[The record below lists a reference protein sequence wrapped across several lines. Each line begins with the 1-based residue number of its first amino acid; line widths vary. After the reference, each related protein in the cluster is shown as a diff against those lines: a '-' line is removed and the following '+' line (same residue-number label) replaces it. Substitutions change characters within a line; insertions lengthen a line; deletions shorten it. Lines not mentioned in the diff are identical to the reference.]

1 MTDTAQRATRAKEDG
16 RRAGRVGEEHTKRL
30 PSAPMRIPRAFAVAA
45 AAVVLLTACTTTQA
59 TPTSAPAAASDPAT
73 STTPSPSHAPSP
85 TPIPDVE
92 VPLAVVTGVTN
103 LKSAITLDE
112 LVALANRGELLMPC
126 GVEVLEPALGTT
138 DSCIAAD
145 EIVTSL
151 EAEQTRVAL
160 LPPGLVE
167 PATKVVPIAGD
178 GPFGRFGPDLFGDPE
193 SRARDYPVLGSALP
207 DDPALSADWLAYDA
221 SEIWTLTNIGS
232 LCADRGAAYEAVT
245 LGKGWDWA
253 FGGGTARYEAE
264 AVVDPPDVGPYF
276 PVQPVDTGNDG
287 ATASILKRSD
297 VAIADHECPIMPNEV
312 WAPQQGA
319 DAIFSVPEAVL
330 PFWRDTL
337 GLDVVYLA
345 ANHLSDKGVD
355 GISSTMRLLDEYGIP
370 RTGLGMNLD
379 EAIEPAYVE
388 VAGLKVGF
396 VAFNDVPG
404 VAEADATTPGVPWI
418 TEANIEEA
426 ARRARDG
433 GADLVICNPQWWG
446 GAEYHDDLW
455 PTQVTQVA
463 WFEAGGCDHVIGS
476 GTHVAGPLL
485 LGGSARDPRLVLVSP
500 GNYMFGQG
508 WWQETQEG
516 VILDMTFRGSTL
528 VNVRL
533 HPTVQILQARP
544 ALLDP
549 EGDGRYVLQRLWMY
563 STIDT
568 TR

>member
-1 MTDTAQRATRAKEDG
+1 MAHRIGSGLVCLLLAACTLANSTSGSPAPSG
-16 RRAGRVGEEHTKRL
+16 S
-30 PSAPMRIPRAFAVAA
+30 PSAPP
-45 AAVVLLTACTTTQA
+45 TA
-59 TPTSAPAAASDPAT
+59 
-73 STTPSPSHAPSP
+73 SP
-85 TPIPDVE
+85 TPVPTPTPVVAID
-92 VPLAVVTGVTN
+92 VPLAIVTGITN
-103 LKSAITLDE
+103 LKSAITVDE
-112 LVALANRGELLMPC
+112 LVALADAGELLLPC
-126 GVEVLEPALGTT
+126 GVEVVEPALAATEP
-138 DSCIAAD
+138 CVAAD

-167 PATKVVPIAGD
+167 PATKVLPIAGD
-178 GPFGRFGPDLFGDPE
+178 GPFGLVGPDLFGDPE
-193 SRARDYPVLGSALP
+193 SRAEDYPVLGSAFP
-207 DDPALSADWLAYDA
+207 DDPALGPDWLAYDPA
-221 SEIWTLTNIGS
+221 EIWTLTNIGS
-232 LCADRGAAYEAVT
+232 LCADRGAAYQAVT
-245 LGKGWDWA
+245 LGNGWDWA
-253 FGGGTARYEAE
+253 FGGGTARYEGQ
-264 AVVDPPDVGPYF
+264 AVVDPPDAGPFF
-276 PVQPVDTGNDG
+276 PVSPVDTGNDG
-287 ATASILKRSD
+287 ATAKVLERSD
-297 VAIADHECPIMPNEV
+297 VAIADHECPVMADGV
-312 WAPQQGA
+312 WAPQLGA

-355 GISSTMRLLDEYGIP
+355 GISSTLRLLDEYGIP

-379 EAIEPAYVE
+379 EALEPAYVD

-404 VAEADATTPGVPWI
+404 VAEADASTPGVPWI
-418 TEANIEEA
+418 TEANIEEGV
-426 ARRARDG
+426 RRARDG
-433 GADLVICNPQWWG
+433 GADLVICTPQWWG

-455 PTQVTQVA
+455 PTQVTQLG
-463 WFEAGGCDHVIGS
+463 WFDAAGCDHVIGS

-485 LGGSARDPRLVLVSP
+485 LNGSARDPRLALVSP

-533 HPTVQILQARP
+533 HPTVMILQARP

-549 EGDGRYVLQRLWMY
+549 EADGHYVMQRLWAY

>member
-1 MTDTAQRATRAKEDG
+1 MVARREAILGRTA
-16 RRAGRVGEEHTKRL
+16 VGGCLLLAACLLAVE
-30 PSAPMRIPRAFAVAA
+30 PSASPSASSPPPP
-45 AAVVLLTACTTTQA
+45 
-59 TPTSAPAAASDPAT
+59 TP
-73 STTPSPSHAPSP
+73 TPSPTATPSP
-85 TPIPDVE
+85 TPQPDVE
-92 VPLAVVTGVTN
+92 VPLAVVTGITN
-103 LKSAITLDE
+103 LKPSITVDE
-112 LVALANRGELLMPC
+112 LVALADAGQLLLPC
-126 GVEVLEPALGTT
+126 GVEIVEPTLRTAEP
-138 DSCIAAD
+138 CVPAD
-145 EIVTSL
+145 EIATAL
-151 EAEQTRVAL
+151 DGDQTRVAV

-167 PATKVVPIAGD
+167 TATKVLPIAGD
-178 GPFGRFGPDLFGDPE
+178 GPFGLFGPDLFGGPE
-193 SRARDYPVLGSALP
+193 SRAMDYPVLGSASP
-207 DDPALSADWLAYDA
+207 VDPALDPAWLAYDD

-253 FGGGTARYEAE
+253 FGGGTAVYEAP
-264 AVVDPPDVGPYF
+264 AVVDPPDEGPYF
-276 PVQPVDTGNDG
+276 PVRPVDTGNDG
-287 ATASILKRSD
+287 ATASILARSD
-297 VAIADHECPIMPNEV
+297 VAIADHECPIISNDV
-312 WAPQQGA
+312 WAPQLGA

-345 ANHLSDKGVD
+345 ANHLSDKGVE
-355 GISSTMRLLDEYGIP
+355 GISSTLRLLDEYGIP

-379 EAIEPAYVE
+379 EALEPAYVD
-388 VAGLKVGF
+388 VAGVKVGF
-396 VAFNDVPG
+396 VAFNDVAG
-404 VAEADATTPGVPWI
+404 VAEADATTPGVPWL
-418 TEANIEEA
+418 TEANIA
-426 ARRARDG
+426 TGVQRARDG

-455 PTQVTQVA
+455 PPQVTQIG

-485 LGGSARDPRLVLVSP
+485 LSGSARDPRLVLVSP

-516 VILDMTFRGSTL
+516 VILELTFRGSTL
-528 VNVRL
+528 VNVRN

-549 EGDGRYVLQRLWMY
+549 QGDGHYVLERMWTY
-563 STIDT
+563 SAIET